1 MFKKVF
7 ILGVNILGFK
17 YFENDVCLISK
28 CLEVYGYEI
37 WNFKLSKFELMS
49 EFWDFI
55 VGLIEIDIFIFYFF
69 GYGYIQNGELLFLFN
84 EGNLNNIKN
93 QFWIGDIIKG
103 FENCQVVNKFIILDC
118 CNVGVAVD
126 NWNFKQFENYFIMIV
141 SECL

>member
-69 GYGYIQNGELLFLFN
+69 GYGYI
-84 EGNLNNIKN
+84 
-93 QFWIGDIIKG
+93 
-103 FENCQVVNKFIILDC
+103 
-118 CNVGVAVD
+118 
-126 NWNFKQFENYFIMIV
+126 
-141 SECL
+141 